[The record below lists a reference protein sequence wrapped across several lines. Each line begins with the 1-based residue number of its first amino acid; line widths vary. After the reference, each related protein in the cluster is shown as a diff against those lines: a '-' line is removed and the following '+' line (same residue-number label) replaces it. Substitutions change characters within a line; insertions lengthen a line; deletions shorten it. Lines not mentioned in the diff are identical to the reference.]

1 MSKYIEGFIKRFI
14 GQVED
19 EAETETETYNNY
31 MENLRN
37 THRAHISGV
46 RKADSYYSNFLE
58 IMGEKKP
65 ENITPENLA
74 RLVDI
79 TVDIYHTNLYKE
91 KLISDSLVGNKEL
104 FEIDDELLIDRI
116 AIELKLTT
124 FQGVYGLGKHRYLF
138 DKEQDKLLRELIMY
152 TRKVYLS
159 DNIQDYLYL
168 IYKFLGVNK
177 FTSNILYNKNVDYY
191 INPISKGKL
200 KNALKSLNSLESQ

>member
-31 MENLRN
+31 M
-37 THRAHISGV
+37 
-46 RKADSYYSNFLE
+46 
-58 IMGEKKP
+58 
-65 ENITPENLA
+65 ENLA

-138 DKEQDKLLRELIMY
+138 DKYQL
-152 TRKVYLS
+152 
-159 DNIQDYLYL
+159 
-168 IYKFLGVNK
+168 
-177 FTSNILYNKNVDYY
+177 
-191 INPISKGKL
+191 
-200 KNALKSLNSLESQ
+200 